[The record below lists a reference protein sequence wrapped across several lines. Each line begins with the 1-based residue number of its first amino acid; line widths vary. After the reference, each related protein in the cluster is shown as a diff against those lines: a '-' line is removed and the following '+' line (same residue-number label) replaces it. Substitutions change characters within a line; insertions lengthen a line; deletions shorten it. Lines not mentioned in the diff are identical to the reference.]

1 MTDDNS
7 TRYEFWLTEVLLDS
21 GATYL
26 VMSLEFIRKQRFKL
40 KIEKLI
46 YVKNID
52 STSNKD
58 GPIEYLLQRA

>member
-21 GATYL
+21 GATCL
-26 VMSLEFIRKQRFKL
+26 FMSLEFIRKQRFKL

-52 STSNKD
+52 SISNKD